1 MKAILEELRK
11 MNEELPLK
19 DYGVFVYRR
28 DGHNCLQRQYFDRK
42 ADAISHAKSLELPD
56 GMCVKVWQRTDDF
69 DNRGFDKLVW
79 SSCDEAFEDLKKF
92 GKDLGRVAMG
102 TNPVSALYLK
112 NEKAINNTVK
122 DGVRTLKNLTSKAWE
137 KLKKKKGEQS

>member
-28 DGHNCLQRQYFDRK
+28 EGHNCLNRKYFDRK
-42 ADAISHAKSLELPD
+42 ADAISHAKSLELAD

-69 DNRGFDKLVW
+69 DNRGFNKLVW
-79 SSCDEAFEDLKKF
+79 SSCDEAFDDVKKLGANL
-92 GKDLGRVAMG
+92 GKLALS
-102 TNPVSALYLK
+102 TNPVGALYLK
-112 NEKAINNTVK
+112 NSEAINNTVK
-122 DGVRTLKNLTSKAWE
+122 DSVHTLKNLTSNAWK
-137 KLKKKKGEQS
+137 KLKKKKGTL